1 MNFLIPL
8 VPTIVFMILCV
19 VPLSTIIFIL
29 KKQIGCKKSPL
40 DLELLRE
47 PGHSLQRKIEGL
59 TIDILVKALILPLIP
74 ITLYS
79 IYATQVALSQKNIG
93 STVLFMYLLGAALFI
108 LSLSRDAYKMIKER
122 SLLRFGYECD
132 VAVGQELQQL
142 ALCGYR
148 VFHDFPA
155 ENFNIDHIAIG
166 LQGVFVI
173 ATKGRAKTRK
183 QENDRW
189 KLQFD
194 GKKLIFPG
202 WTEDKPVKQA
212 KAQASW
218 LSKWLENSTGEK
230 HKVTPVLA
238 IPGWWIDPVAS
249 GDVRIF
255 NGKNPAFLT
264 QGPVV
269 LDDRQIESIVFQIDK
284 QCRDGEIKAC
294 NV

>member
-29 KKQIGCKKSPL
+29 KKQIGCKKYPINM
-40 DLELLRE
+40 ELLRG
-47 PGHSLQRKIEGL
+47 PGHSLQMKIEEL

-93 STVLFMYLLGAALFI
+93 STVLFMYLLGATLFI

-122 SLLRFGYECD
+122 TLLRLGYECKI
-132 VAVGQELQQL
+132 AVGQELSQL
-142 ALCGYR
+142 APFGYR

-155 ENFNIDHIAIG
+155 ENFHIDHIAIG
-166 LQGVFVI
+166 PQGVFAI
-173 ATKGRAKTRK
+173 ETKGRAKTTK
-183 QENDRW
+183 QENDNW

-194 GKKLIFPG
+194 GQKLIFPG
-202 WTEDKPVKQA
+202 WIEDKPVKQA
-212 KAQASW
+212 KAQSAW
-218 LSKWLENSTGEK
+218 LSKWLENATGEK
-230 HKVTPVLA
+230 HKVTPVVA
-238 IPGWWIDPVAS
+238 IPGWWIDGVPS
-249 GDVRIF
+249 GDLRIF
-255 NGKNPAFLT
+255 NGKKPTFLT
-264 QGPVV
+264 KGPVV
-269 LDDRQIESIVFQIDK
+269 LDEKHIESIAFHIDK
-284 QCRDGEIKAC
+284 HCRDGETTAY